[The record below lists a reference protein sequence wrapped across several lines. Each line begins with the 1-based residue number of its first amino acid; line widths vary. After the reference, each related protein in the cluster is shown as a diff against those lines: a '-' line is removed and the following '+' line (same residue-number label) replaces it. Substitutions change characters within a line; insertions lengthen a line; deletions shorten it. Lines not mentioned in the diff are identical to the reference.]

1 MHKKQRGK
9 NEERKT
15 KATRKATQFQLKYQ
29 NIPYQ
34 NQNIICLS
42 RKNIVPLSGGS
53 RGYRKNSLSERDEH
67 RTPTLRNTAEKTGH
81 LCWMA
86 SNPMNDVLNP
96 NAIPE
101 NERWWD
107 VGIIFRR
114 NEQSYAD

>member
-1 MHKKQRGK
+1 VSV
-9 NEERKT
+9 T
-15 KATRKATQFQLKYQ
+15 
-29 NIPYQ
+29 
-34 NQNIICLS
+34 
-42 RKNIVPLSGGS
+42 
-53 RGYRKNSLSERDEH
+53 NSLLTYLERSEI
-67 RTPTLRNTAEKTGH
+67 RTT
-81 LCWMA
+81 CWMT

>member
-9 NEERKT
+9 NEESDTNINSNIKT
-15 KATRKATQFQLKYQ
+15 FPIKIKILLAYHKKLLFLWT
-29 NIPYQ
+29 
-34 NQNIICLS
+34 
-42 RKNIVPLSGGS
+42 VGV
-53 RGYRKNSLSERDEH
+53 RGNRKNSLFERDEH
-67 RTPTLRNTAEKTGH
+67 RTPTLRNTAEKKGTI
-81 LCWMA
+81 CWMT

-101 NERWWD
+101 NERRWD